1 MTPERVLVTG
11 GAGYIGSH
19 TVIELINHGYEVI
32 IVDNLSNSS
41 PSVISR
47 LKDITGKMVSFT
59 NLDLRNKQALKA
71 FFKRSE
77 NIQAV
82 IHFAAL
88 KSVNESV
95 GQPLAYYEN
104 NIQGTINLLEAILE
118 NKVRSMVFSS
128 SCTVYGSP
136 DNLPVTEASPLGH
149 TPSPYGYTKQVCERL
164 IQDATRAYPGLKA
177 ISLRYFNPIGAHK
190 SGLIGEVPKGTP
202 NNLMPYITQT
212 AAGVREVLS
221 IYGDDYGTRDGTAI
235 RDYIHVSDLASAHV
249 SALKRLQASKNSS
262 RVEYFNI
269 GTGKGSTV
277 MEVIKSFEKAAGSPL
292 NYKIVG
298 RREGDIE
305 AIYADATKSKEVL
318 NWSAKYDLDD
328 MTASAWAWEKKF
340 RSMQ

>member
-82 IHFAAL
+82 IHFAAM

-104 NIQGTINLLEAILE
+104 NIQGTINLLEAMLE

-164 IQDATRAYPGLKA
+164 IQDATLAYPGLKA
-177 ISLRYFNPIGAHK
+177 ISLRYFNPIGAHP
-190 SGLIGEVPKGTP
+190 SGKIGELPLGTP
-202 NNLMPYITQT
+202 ENLVPYITQT
-212 AAGVREVLS
+212 AAGIREQLTVF
-221 IYGDDYGTRDGTAI
+221 GDDYDTKDGSCI
-235 RDYIHVSDLASAHV
+235 RDYIHVVDLAEAHV
-249 SALKRLQASKNSS
+249 RSLDWLGTQTKASALE
-262 RVEYFNI
+262 VFNV
-269 GTGKGSTV
+269 GTGQGVSVLEAVKA
-277 MEVIKSFEKAAGSPL
+277 FEKASGKPL
-292 NYKIVG
+292 NYKVG
-298 RREGDIE
+298 DRRPGDIVQ
-305 AIYADATKSKEVL
+305 IYADASKAKNL
-318 NWSAKYDLDD
+318 LGWSASRDIHESMKD
-328 MTASAWAWEKKF
+328 AWNWQKNL
-340 RSMQ
+340 SP